1 MKYDKFDRDTLRF
14 LFNDEVLE
22 SLDRR
27 LCGLIV
33 PSDDNSRIEKIKGLS
48 KEEFPID
55 DCFGHRLLGVVID
68 TDYDQNVV
76 MFMNKDYL
84 YEITSSDDVM
94 LDIEYDGEDFFI
106 VPKPVGESCLENI

>member
-33 PSDDNSRIEKIKGLS
+33 PSDDSSCIEKIKGLS
-48 KEEFPID
+48 KEGFPID
-55 DCFGHRLLGVVID
+55 DCFGHMFLGVVID
-68 TDYDQNVV
+68 TDYSQNVV
-76 MFMNKDYL
+76 FFMDKEYL

-94 LDIEYDGEDFFI
+94 LDIEYSGEDFFI